1 MKTMRRLFPGMLAS
15 AMLLAAAAA
24 FGRAAAMQG
33 GRMDA
38 KAQEEV
44 VGKIAGLLR
53 ENYVFPDVADAAGK
67 FVLSQQSKGAYAG
80 ATGAQDFAER
90 LTHDLQSISHDR
102 HMRVF
107 IAPPMLM
114 THDKEDT
121 AERET
126 RFLHQDARNNFGFVK
141 VERLSGNVGYLD
153 LRGFS
158 PAQFGGAT
166 AIAAMNFLANTDA
179 VIIDL
184 RKNGGGDPSMIQ
196 LISSYFFK
204 EATHLNNLYWR
215 KGDRTDQFWTS
226 PYVPGKSMADTPL
239 YVLTSAR
246 TFSGAEEFSNNMKV
260 LKRARL
266 IGETT
271 GGGANPGDFFPVA
284 AGLGMFIP
292 TGRAVNPVTGTNW
305 EGKGVEPD
313 EKVPAAEALNVAY
326 KEALEKIQ
334 ATSKDPDARG
344 EAAWAVVALEAQITP
359 VRVSE
364 GELAGLAGNY
374 GTRHVTAEAGQ
385 LYLQLGNG
393 PRRKLSPLT
402 TNTFSVE
409 GMDAPRLKFAAGK
422 MMEIFPDGRSNELK
436 RQ

>member
-1 MKTMRRLFPGMLAS
+1 MKLIRHICLSVALLCLIMGAALAQ
-15 AMLLAAAAA
+15 APKL
-24 FGRAAAMQG
+24 
-33 GRMDA
+33 DN
-38 KAQEEV
+38 KAQAEV
-44 VGKIAGLLR
+44 VNKIADLLR
-53 ENYVFPDVADAAGK
+53 DNYVFPDVGEQAGK
-67 FVLSQQSKGAYAG
+67 FVQSQQSKGAYANT
-80 ATGAQDFAER
+80 TGAQDFSER
-90 LTHDLQSISHDR
+90 LTHDLQSISHDK

-107 IAPPMLM
+107 MAPPEPKE
-114 THDKEDT
+114 KEDP
-121 AERET
+121 EQREL

-141 VERLSGNVGYLD
+141 LERLAGNVGYLD

-158 PAQFGGAT
+158 PAQFGGPT
-166 AIAAMNFLANTDA
+166 AIAAMNFLANSDA

-204 EATHLNNLYWR
+204 EPTHLNNLYWR
-215 KGDRTDQFWTS
+215 KDDHTDQFWTL
-226 PYVPGKSMADTPL
+226 PYVSGKSMADTPL

-260 LKRARL
+260 LKRAKL

-271 GGGANPGDFFPVA
+271 GGGANPGGLFPIA

-326 KEALEKIQ
+326 KEALKNIEST
-334 ATSKDPDARG
+334 AKDPQAKN
-344 EAAWAVVALEAQITP
+344 EAAWAEFALEAQINP
-359 VRVSE
+359 VKLSDDTLSRM
-364 GELAGLAGNY
+364 AGNY
-374 GTRHVTAEAGQ
+374 GTRHITAEPGQ
-385 LYLQLGNG
+385 LYLQLGDG

-402 TNTFSVE
+402 ADTFSVE
-409 GMDAPRLKFAAGK
+409 GAEAPRLRFAVDGPGK
-422 MMEIFPDGRSNELK
+422 STKLTEIFPDGHSNDLNRE
-436 RQ
+436 

>member
-1 MKTMRRLFPGMLAS
+1 LDFLEKFMKFTRQIFLSVVALCAITG
-15 AMLLAAAAA
+15 AA
-24 FGRAAAMQG
+24 FAQAPKL
-33 GRMDA
+33 DS
-38 KAQEEV
+38 KAQAEV
-44 VGKIAGLLR
+44 VNKIAQLLN
-53 ENYVFPDVADAAGK
+53 ENYVFPDVADKAGK
-67 FVLSQQSKGAYAG
+67 LVQSEQSKGAYANV
-80 ATGAQDFAER
+80 TGAQDFSER

-107 IAPPMLM
+107 IAPPEPRE
-114 THDKEDT
+114 KEDP
-121 AERET
+121 EQREL
-126 RFLHQDARNNFGFVK
+126 RFLRQDAHNNFGFMK
-141 VERLSGNVGYLD
+141 LERLAGNVGYLD

-204 EATHLNNLYWR
+204 EPTHLNNLYWR
-215 KGDRTDQFWTS
+215 KDDRTDQFWTL
-226 PYVPGKSMADTPL
+226 PYVSGKSMADTPL

-260 LKRARL
+260 LKRAKL

-271 GGGANPGDFFPVA
+271 GGGANPGGFFPLAV
-284 AGLGMFIP
+284 GLGMFIP

-313 EKVPAAEALNVAY
+313 EKVPAADALNVAY
-326 KEALEKIQ
+326 KEALKNIES
-334 ATSKDPDARG
+334 TTKDPQAKN
-344 EAAWAVVALEAQITP
+344 EAAWAEFALEAQISP
-359 VRVSE
+359 VKLSDDALGRM
-364 GELAGLAGNY
+364 AGNY
-374 GTRHVTAEAGQ
+374 GTRHVTAEPGQ
-385 LYLQLGNG
+385 LYLQLGDG

-402 TNTFSVE
+402 ADTFSVE
-409 GMDAPRLKFAAGK
+409 GAEAPRLRFAAGK
-422 MMEIFPDGRSNELK
+422 LTEIFPDGRSNELS

>member
-1 MKTMRRLFPGMLAS
+1 MRTIRMLYPAMLAF
-15 AMLLAAAAA
+15 AMLLGTAAA
-24 FGRAAAMQG
+24 FGQAVPMQS
-33 GRMDA
+33 GRIDA

-44 VGKIAGLLR
+44 VGKIADLLR

-67 FVLSQQSKGAYAG
+67 FVLSQQSKGAYTG
-80 ATGAQDFAER
+80 ASGAQDFAER

-107 IAPPMLM
+107 MAPPMSM
-114 THDKEDT
+114 ANDKEDT
-121 AERET
+121 AEREA

-158 PAQFGGAT
+158 PAQFGGTT
-166 AIAAMNFLANTDA
+166 AVAAMNFLANTDA

-215 KGDRTDQFWTS
+215 KGDRTDQFWTL
-226 PYVPGKSMADTPL
+226 PYVAGKNMADTPL

-271 GGGANPGDFFPVA
+271 GGGANPGEFFPVA

-313 EKVPAAEALNVAY
+313 EKVPAAEAFNVAY
-326 KEALEKIQ
+326 REALEKIQ

-344 EAAWAVVALEAQITP
+344 EAAWAVVALQAQITP

-364 GELAGLAGNY
+364 SELAGLTGNY

-385 LYLQLGNG
+385 LYLQMSNG
-393 PRRKLSPLT
+393 MRHKLFPLT
-402 TNTFSVE
+402 ANTFSVE

-422 MMEIFPDGRSNELK
+422 LMEIFPDGRSHELS

>member
-1 MKTMRRLFPGMLAS
+1 MKAIRKLYPAMLAFGML
-15 AMLLAAAAA
+15 LGAAAAL
-24 FGRAAAMQG
+24 GQAAAMQASPI
-33 GRMDA
+33 DA
-38 KAQEEV
+38 KAQQEV
-44 VGKIAGLLR
+44 VGKIADLLR
-53 ENYVFPDVADAAGK
+53 DNYVFPDVAEAAGK
-67 FVLSQQSKGAYAG
+67 FVLSQQSKGAYSG
-80 ATGAQDFAER
+80 ATGAHDFAER
-90 LTHDLQSISHDR
+90 LTHDLQSISHDK

-107 IAPPMLM
+107 MAPPQMN
-114 THDKEDT
+114 DKGDQ
-121 AERET
+121 AEREA
-126 RFLHQDARNNFGFVK
+126 RFLHQDARNNFGFMK
-141 VERLSGNVGYLD
+141 VERLAGNVGYLD

-158 PAQFGGAT
+158 PAQFGGPT
-166 AIAAMNFLANTDA
+166 AVAAMNFLANTDA

-204 EATHLNNLYWR
+204 EPTHLNNLYWR
-215 KGDRTDQFWTS
+215 KGDRTDQFWTL
-226 PYVPGKSMADTPL
+226 PYVAGKSMADTPL

-260 LKRARL
+260 LKRAKL

-271 GGGANPGDFFPVA
+271 GGGANPGGFFPLA

-313 EKVPAAEALNVAY
+313 EKVPAAEAFNVAY

-344 EAAWAVVALEAQITP
+344 EAAWAAVAIEAQISP

-385 LYLQLGNG
+385 LYLQLGDG
-393 PRRKLSPLT
+393 PRHKLSPLT
-402 TNTFSVE
+402 TNMFSVE
-409 GMDAPRLKFAAGK
+409 GMDAPRLKFATGK
-422 MMEIFPDGRSNELK
+422 LMEVYPDGRSNELS